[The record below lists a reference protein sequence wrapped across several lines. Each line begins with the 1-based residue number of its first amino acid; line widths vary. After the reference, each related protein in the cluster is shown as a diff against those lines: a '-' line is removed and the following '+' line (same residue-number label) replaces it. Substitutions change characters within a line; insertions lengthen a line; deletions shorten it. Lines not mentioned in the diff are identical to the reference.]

1 MGALISAPISMAMT
15 CCGSLVGSCCASL
28 TCKACSCA
36 CLVPGRIASF
46 VYLATLA
53 TFVFFAL
60 ITRYDGGDIV
70 FGGGYNAS
78 EASLMDQAQHWA
90 KQGTGWNH
98 EWNSRF
104 WCAARHPDG
113 WVVCCEDV
121 CGGVYGVYRFSFA
134 LCLFFAFLALLTSG
148 TTKFGAK
155 VHRGF
160 WFPKAFL
167 LLGLFISTLFIDNH
181 AMEGYRETS
190 RYLSWCFLLLQIL
203 LLIDFGCAESP
214 PPPPCLPSRVPAA
227 AATSHAGRALS
238 RSLPLAPR
246 SYNWNEKWLAYD
258 EASDNDQFW
267 GSWKSGIVMAA
278 AGLNLGS
285 LGMWIFLYNAFAPD
299 GCPAQNAVITLTLIF
314 TIGLTIISVTK
325 IAPHGTLLTSAVV
338 TAYCTFLAYSALA
351 SHPDGECNPMKTDPG
366 NSWSDLWVGLL
377 LGIVS
382 ITSIANAALGSKS
395 ALIGEGRR
403 ASPLPSP
410 CASPAPLAPRRSPRT
425 FHRARLP
432 LPAPQ
437 AASLDR
443 R

>member
-1 MGALISAPISMAMT
+1 
-15 CCGSLVGSCCASL
+15 
-28 TCKACSCA
+28 
-36 CLVPGRIASF
+36 
-46 VYLATLA
+46 
-53 TFVFFAL
+53 
-60 ITRYDGGDIV
+60 
-70 FGGGYNAS
+70 
-78 EASLMDQAQHWA
+78 
-90 KQGTGWNH
+90 
-98 EWNSRF
+98 
-104 WCAARHPDG
+104 
-113 WVVCCEDV
+113 
-121 CGGVYGVYRFSFA
+121 
-134 LCLFFAFLALLTSG
+134 
-148 TTKFGAK
+148 
-155 VHRGF
+155 
-160 WFPKAFL
+160 
-167 LLGLFISTLFIDNH
+167 
-181 AMEGYRETS
+181 
-190 RYLSWCFLLLQIL
+190 
-203 LLIDFGCAESP
+203 
-214 PPPPCLPSRVPAA
+214 
-227 AATSHAGRALS
+227 
-238 RSLPLAPR
+238 
-246 SYNWNEKWLAYD
+246 
-258 EASDNDQFW
+258 
-267 GSWKSGIVMAA
+267 MAA